1 MFGHQQPPARY
12 LSIVS
17 LPTGL
22 SVLSTSTGLPTTKV
36 YSKAV
41 GGPVLRNSNSQQQ
54 RHMTTI
60 TTHVIQTTTTS
71 EHSNNKSSVQR
82 YKTEL
87 CRSYHETG
95 LCKYGDKCQ
104 FAHGTHEIR
113 TLNRHPKYKTVL
125 CRTYHCTG
133 YCPYGPRCHFLHDE
147 CVDITSFSPNGICLS
162 SSSRSISPMD
172 SPTTSTTSSDF
183 GGNSSDDEL
192 VINNSTD
199 YLFLRSFML
208 NK

>member
-1 MFGHQQPPARY
+1 MYQLPSYY
-12 LSIVS
+12 LHDMIASINVN
-17 LPTGL
+17 
-22 SVLSTSTGLPTTKV
+22 VLSPTSSTKV

-41 GGPVLRNSNSQQQ
+41 GGPVVRNNSQ
-54 RHMTTI
+54 HMTTI
-60 TTHVIQTTTTS
+60 TTHIIQTSTTD
-71 EHSNNKSSVQR
+71 NNSKTTPQR

-95 LCKYGDKCQ
+95 FCKYGEKCQ
-104 FAHGTHEIR
+104 FAHGYHEIR
-113 TLNRHPKYKTVL
+113 SLNRHPKYKTVL

-147 CVDITSFSPNGICLS
+147 CSDTLPCNTISPSSSFGSDIRSSV

-172 SPTTSTTSSDF
+172 SPIA
-183 GGNSSDDEL
+183 NSDD
-192 VINNSTD
+192 I
-199 YLFLRSFML
+199 FLLL